1 MVASGLLRIRCHVC
15 LMIGLLIGLTLQRS
29 TGGALNRYRMLLRA
43 AWPAALALK
52 PGELE
57 PRGLTV
63 STKRL
68 RQQQEQNLT
77 MIVAQRLAMV

>member
-29 TGGALNRYRMLLRA
+29 TGETLNRYRMLLRA

-52 PGELE
+52 PGE

-68 RQQQEQNLT
+68 RQQQVQNLT

>member
-1 MVASGLLRIRCHVC
+1 
-15 LMIGLLIGLTLQRS
+15 MIGLLIGLTLQRS

-43 AWPAALALK
+43 AWPATLALK
-52 PGELE
+52 PGE

-68 RQQQEQNLT
+68 RQQQVQNLT